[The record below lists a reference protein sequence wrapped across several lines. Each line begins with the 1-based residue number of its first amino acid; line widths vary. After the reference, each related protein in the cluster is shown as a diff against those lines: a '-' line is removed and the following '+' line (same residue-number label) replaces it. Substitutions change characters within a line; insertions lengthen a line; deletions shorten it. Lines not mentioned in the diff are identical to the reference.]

1 MSHTENL
8 LTSLESLNTYKAYYD
23 ELYHQY
29 SNFSGLDKLPLEE
42 YVKEIFKTQSR
53 SFFTISSKNDFNNL
67 TGNGNWHR
75 ALLFTPLNNH
85 SRIYMKKGDVV
96 FCYRQGQFQN
106 LHEALMERGIYG
118 IGFVASNPKELFL
131 EKDNHERYGVAIIFP
146 YQMNNHLD
154 LLNIQLHPNTISL
167 TPYNGNR
174 NDALQYISEP
184 RHYETLL
191 SLICKKNENLRD
203 VLKVILDFSI
213 PVIQLP
219 TEIWGN
225 IDNKYSFIQS
235 NQSSKVP
242 DVSLNYSQI
251 IYYGVPGA
259 GKSHKIEEEI
269 KKSIPSV
276 QDREYQVLRVV
287 FHPDYTNADF
297 EGQILPGVADG
308 NIRYEFKPGPFTKI
322 LKRAYEN
329 PEKPFYLVIEEI
341 NRGNAAAIFGD
352 IFQLLDRLTDDENN
366 NIGGNTYT
374 KGWSKYF
381 IENDFINAYLRNKKE
396 YSDSAYKDNDTE
408 SAKTFFQNITFTS
421 NTGIRLPPNLSLLAT
436 MNTSD
441 QNVFAL
447 DNAFQR
453 RWDLRLVPNEIP
465 EDSMQY
471 NAEIEN
477 TGIKWGKFMA
487 WANRKISESNNFA
500 GTGSMEDR
508 CLGAYFVIH
517 DGRGKIQSK
526 IFAEK
531 VIKYLWDDVFRMERE
546 TFFIMEKGESFGSI
560 TKRFY
565 KNHSLQEIFKDFEIP
580 ENAEYKKESLGYVT

>member
-1 MSHTENL
+1 MFIDLEKENIQPKITDFEAINEIPLPNSLIMSLASAFKKEENQFVNVEKYTTCIQVDKNYIFFPNQYYYIATL
-8 LTSLESLNTYKAYYD
+8 CKKYAFALKDYFDFFDKNIRNNEILKNCIIKKDFKNTSYCSLFSNKTD
-23 ELYHQY
+23 E
-29 SNFSGLDKLPLEE
+29 
-42 YVKEIFKTQSR
+42 I
-53 SFFTISSKNDFNNL
+53 
-67 TGNGNWHR
+67 
-75 ALLFTPLNNH
+75 LFTRFL
-85 SRIYMKKGDVV
+85 SDSD
-96 FCYRQGQFQN
+96 YRQGKEIVNGDKFRSSKDIFSSCI
-106 LHEALMERGIYG
+106 LKKVPLPD
-118 IGFVASNPKELFL
+118 ASSTYF
-131 EKDNHERYGVAIIFP
+131 
-146 YQMNNHLD
+146 
-154 LLNIQLHPNTISL
+154 
-167 TPYNGNR
+167 
-174 NDALQYISEP
+174 
-184 RHYETLL
+184 
-191 SLICKKNENLRD
+191 
-203 VLKVILDFSI
+203 
-213 PVIQLP
+213 
-219 TEIWGN
+219 GN
-225 IDNKYSFIQS
+225 IVYYLTHNPGLYAELEEKYSFNQN

-465 EDSMQY
+465 ENSLQY

-477 TGIKWGKFMA
+477 TGIKWGKFMD

>member
-1 MSHTENL
+1 MFI
-8 LTSLESLNTYKAYYD
+8 D
-23 ELYHQY
+23 
-29 SNFSGLDKLPLEE
+29 LEE
-42 YVKEIFKTQSR
+42 KDIQPKTSYFEAIKEIPLSD
-53 SFFTISSKNDFNNL
+53 SLI
-67 TGNGNWHR
+67 
-75 ALLFTPLNNH
+75 ALLASAFKKEENQFVNVEKYTTCIQVDKNYIFFPNQYYYIAVLCKKYAFSLKDYFDFFDKNIRNNEKLKNCIIKKDFKNISYCSLFSNKTDEILFTRFL
-85 SRIYMKKGDVV
+85 SDSD
-96 FCYRQGQFQN
+96 YRQGKEIVNSDKFRSSKDIFSSCI
-106 LHEALMERGIYG
+106 LKKVPLPD
-118 IGFVASNPKELFL
+118 ASSTYF
-131 EKDNHERYGVAIIFP
+131 
-146 YQMNNHLD
+146 
-154 LLNIQLHPNTISL
+154 
-167 TPYNGNR
+167 
-174 NDALQYISEP
+174 
-184 RHYETLL
+184 
-191 SLICKKNENLRD
+191 
-203 VLKVILDFSI
+203 
-213 PVIQLP
+213 
-219 TEIWGN
+219 GN
-225 IDNKYSFIQS
+225 IVYYLTHNPGLYAELEEKYSFIQS

-366 NIGGNTYT
+366 NIGGNIYT

-396 YSDSAYKDNDTE
+396 YSDSAYKDNDVET
-408 SAKTFFQNITFTS
+408 AKTFFQNITFTS

-477 TGIKWGKFMA
+477 TGIKWGKFMD

-580 ENAEYKKESLGYVT
+580 ENTEYKKESLDYVT

>member
-1 MSHTENL
+1 MFI
-8 LTSLESLNTYKAYYD
+8 D
-23 ELYHQY
+23 
-29 SNFSGLDKLPLEE
+29 LEE
-42 YVKEIFKTQSR
+42 KDIQPKTSYFEAIKEIPLSD
-53 SFFTISSKNDFNNL
+53 SLI
-67 TGNGNWHR
+67 
-75 ALLFTPLNNH
+75 ALLASAFKKEENQFVNVEKYTTCIQVDKNYIFFPNQYYYIAVLCKKYAFSLKDYFDFFDKNIRNNEILKNCIIKKDFKNISYCSLFSNKTDEILFTRFL
-85 SRIYMKKGDVV
+85 SDSD
-96 FCYRQGQFQN
+96 YRQGKEIVNGDKFRSSKDIFSSCI
-106 LHEALMERGIYG
+106 LKKVPLPD
-118 IGFVASNPKELFL
+118 ASSTYF
-131 EKDNHERYGVAIIFP
+131 
-146 YQMNNHLD
+146 
-154 LLNIQLHPNTISL
+154 
-167 TPYNGNR
+167 
-174 NDALQYISEP
+174 
-184 RHYETLL
+184 
-191 SLICKKNENLRD
+191 
-203 VLKVILDFSI
+203 
-213 PVIQLP
+213 
-219 TEIWGN
+219 GN
-225 IDNKYSFIQS
+225 IVYYLTHNPGLYAELEEKYSFIQS

-259 GKSHKIEEEI
+259 GKSHNIEEEI
-269 KKSIPSV
+269 KKSIPSE

-366 NIGGNTYT
+366 NIGGNIYT

-396 YSDSAYKDNDTE
+396 YSDSFYKDNDVE
-408 SAKTFFQNITFTS
+408 QAKTFFKNITFTS

-477 TGIKWGKFMA
+477 TGIKWGKFMD

-580 ENAEYKKESLGYVT
+580 ENTEYKKESLDYVT

>member
-1 MSHTENL
+1 MFI
-8 LTSLESLNTYKAYYD
+8 D
-23 ELYHQY
+23 
-29 SNFSGLDKLPLEE
+29 LEE
-42 YVKEIFKTQSR
+42 KDIQPKTSYFEAIKEIPLSD
-53 SFFTISSKNDFNNL
+53 SLI
-67 TGNGNWHR
+67 
-75 ALLFTPLNNH
+75 ALLASAFKKEENQFVNVEKYTTCIQVDKNYIFFPNQYYYIAVLCKKYAFSLKDYFDFFDKNIRNNEILKNCIIKKDFKNISYCSLFSNKTDEILFTRFL
-85 SRIYMKKGDVV
+85 SDSD
-96 FCYRQGQFQN
+96 YRQGKEIVNGDKFRSSKDIFSSCI
-106 LHEALMERGIYG
+106 LKKVPLPD
-118 IGFVASNPKELFL
+118 ASSTYF
-131 EKDNHERYGVAIIFP
+131 
-146 YQMNNHLD
+146 
-154 LLNIQLHPNTISL
+154 
-167 TPYNGNR
+167 
-174 NDALQYISEP
+174 
-184 RHYETLL
+184 
-191 SLICKKNENLRD
+191 
-203 VLKVILDFSI
+203 
-213 PVIQLP
+213 
-219 TEIWGN
+219 GN
-225 IDNKYSFIQS
+225 IVYYLTHNPGLYAELEEKYSFIQS

-565 KNHSLQEIFKDFEIP
+565 KNHSLQKIFKDFEIP

>member
-1 MSHTENL
+1 MGRESRWHLTKSYLESITMKIDFATLAFGYSIISGGGTPNWA
-8 LTSLESLNTYKAYYD
+8 TSLGQSREKEYRINDDPEITSLIKGITYKSVSLSTVATKIGKGGALRQGNSPDSPVILAGLFEKVFVNTTQIIGGKYLILITRDTSDSHFGRLRFKYGPSNSYSSPAGLNYSNQTFWDTAKKQLGLKSDACFFVYDISVVNQD
-23 ELYHQY
+23 ELYLNTVIVNPNGPQRYKDNADHHSAWDPLIPHNGNKQG
-29 SNFSGLDKLPLEE
+29 SKGL
-42 YVKEIFKTQSR
+42 TQSYYK
-53 SFFTISSKNDFNNL
+53 SFALNSKQ
-67 TGNGNWHR
+67 
-75 ALLFTPLNNH
+75 
-85 SRIYMKKGDVV
+85 V
-96 FCYRQGQFQN
+96 
-106 LHEALMERGIYG
+106 
-118 IGFVASNPKELFL
+118 
-131 EKDNHERYGVAIIFP
+131 
-146 YQMNNHLD
+146 
-154 LLNIQLHPNTISL
+154 
-167 TPYNGNR
+167 
-174 NDALQYISEP
+174 
-184 RHYETLL
+184 
-191 SLICKKNENLRD
+191 
-203 VLKVILDFSI
+203 
-213 PVIQLP
+213 
-219 TEIWGN
+219 
-225 IDNKYSFIQS
+225 
-235 NQSSKVP
+235 
-242 DVSLNYSQI
+242 
-251 IYYGVPGA
+251 IYYGVPGCGKSNKIDEVTA
-259 GKSHKIEEEI
+259 GKVENDFQ
-269 KKSIPSV
+269 KK
-276 QDREYQVLRVV
+276 RVV

-465 EDSMQY
+465 ENSLQY

-477 TGIKWGKFMA
+477 TGIKWGKFMD

-526 IFAEK
+526 TFAEK

-546 TFFIMEKGESFGSI
+546 SFFIMEKGESFGSI

>member
-1 MSHTENL
+1 MFI
-8 LTSLESLNTYKAYYD
+8 D
-23 ELYHQY
+23 
-29 SNFSGLDKLPLEE
+29 LEE
-42 YVKEIFKTQSR
+42 KDIQPKTSYFEAIKEIPLSD
-53 SFFTISSKNDFNNL
+53 SLI
-67 TGNGNWHR
+67 
-75 ALLFTPLNNH
+75 ALLASAFKKEENQFVNVEKYTTCIQVDKNYIFFPNQYYYIAILCKKYAFALKDYFDFFDKNIRNNEKLKNCIIKKDFKNIIYCSLFSNKTDEALFTRFL
-85 SRIYMKKGDVV
+85 SDSD
-96 FCYRQGQFQN
+96 YRQGKEIVNSGKFRSN
-106 LHEALMERGIYG
+106 KDIFSSCILKKVPLPD
-118 IGFVASNPKELFL
+118 ASSTYF
-131 EKDNHERYGVAIIFP
+131 
-146 YQMNNHLD
+146 
-154 LLNIQLHPNTISL
+154 
-167 TPYNGNR
+167 
-174 NDALQYISEP
+174 
-184 RHYETLL
+184 
-191 SLICKKNENLRD
+191 
-203 VLKVILDFSI
+203 
-213 PVIQLP
+213 
-219 TEIWGN
+219 GN
-225 IDNKYSFIQS
+225 IVYYLTRNPSLYAELEEKYSFIQS

-259 GKSHKIEEEI
+259 GKSHNIEEEI
-269 KKSIPSV
+269 KKSIPSE

-465 EDSMQY
+465 ENSLQY

-477 TGIKWGKFMA
+477 TGIKWGKFMD

-508 CLGAYFVIH
+508 CLGEYFVIH
-517 DGRGKIQSK
+517 DGREKIQSK

>member
-1 MSHTENL
+1 MFI
-8 LTSLESLNTYKAYYD
+8 D
-23 ELYHQY
+23 
-29 SNFSGLDKLPLEE
+29 LEE
-42 YVKEIFKTQSR
+42 KDIQPKTSYFEAIKEIPLSD
-53 SFFTISSKNDFNNL
+53 SLI
-67 TGNGNWHR
+67 
-75 ALLFTPLNNH
+75 ALLASAFKKEENQFVNVEKYTTCIQVDKNYIFFPNQYYYIAVLCKKYAFSLKDYFDFFDKNIRNNEKLKNCIIKKDFKNISYCSLFSNKTDEILFTRFL
-85 SRIYMKKGDVV
+85 SDSD
-96 FCYRQGQFQN
+96 YRQGKEIVNSDKFRSSKDIFSSCI
-106 LHEALMERGIYG
+106 LKKVPLPD
-118 IGFVASNPKELFL
+118 ASSTYF
-131 EKDNHERYGVAIIFP
+131 
-146 YQMNNHLD
+146 
-154 LLNIQLHPNTISL
+154 
-167 TPYNGNR
+167 
-174 NDALQYISEP
+174 
-184 RHYETLL
+184 
-191 SLICKKNENLRD
+191 
-203 VLKVILDFSI
+203 
-213 PVIQLP
+213 
-219 TEIWGN
+219 GN
-225 IDNKYSFIQS
+225 IVYYLTHNPGLYAELEEKYSFIQS

-366 NIGGNTYT
+366 NIGGNIYT

-396 YSDSAYKDNDTE
+396 YSDSAYKDNDVET
-408 SAKTFFQNITFTS
+408 AKTFFQNITFTS

-477 TGIKWGKFMA
+477 TGIKWGKFMD

>member
-1 MSHTENL
+1 MFIDLEKENIQPKITDFEAINEIPLPNSLIMSLASAFKKEENQFVNVEKYTTCIQVDKNYIFFPNQYYYIATL
-8 LTSLESLNTYKAYYD
+8 CKKYAFALKDYFDFFDKNIRNNEILKNCIIKKDFKNISYCSLFSNKTD
-23 ELYHQY
+23 E
-29 SNFSGLDKLPLEE
+29 
-42 YVKEIFKTQSR
+42 I
-53 SFFTISSKNDFNNL
+53 
-67 TGNGNWHR
+67 
-75 ALLFTPLNNH
+75 LFTRFL
-85 SRIYMKKGDVV
+85 SDSD
-96 FCYRQGQFQN
+96 YRQGKEIVNSDKFRSSKDIFSSCI
-106 LHEALMERGIYG
+106 LKKVPLPD
-118 IGFVASNPKELFL
+118 ASSTYF
-131 EKDNHERYGVAIIFP
+131 
-146 YQMNNHLD
+146 
-154 LLNIQLHPNTISL
+154 
-167 TPYNGNR
+167 
-174 NDALQYISEP
+174 
-184 RHYETLL
+184 
-191 SLICKKNENLRD
+191 
-203 VLKVILDFSI
+203 
-213 PVIQLP
+213 
-219 TEIWGN
+219 GN
-225 IDNKYSFIQS
+225 IVYYLTHNPGLYAELEEKYSFIQN

-477 TGIKWGKFMA
+477 TGIKWGKFMD
-487 WANRKISESNNFA
+487 WANRKISESNNFT